1 MPPGPSRASSLQPLL
16 AANSGPAT
24 NAASTGAAA
33 SALPP
38 TADLQ
43 SQLALAA
50 VPPTATSMVT
60 PEDPILD
67 ELTLTLLG
75 DAPRNDVEM
84 GLPSHRDIS
93 LRWLEII
100 AKGFQDDT
108 IKAKILAEY
117 PIPSNLDKLVPP
129 ILNAKVVSA
138 LATTPT
144 LIKRDYALQ
153 QRQKQIGIILAALSK
168 TLNYLLCDKSLS
180 APESVIKP
188 VSDASRLLCQL
199 FHKESRTRR
208 SFIISH
214 GNVRQSQIKNISRGC
229 PQGSI
234 LSPLLFIMYT
244 SDLITNLRHCKV
256 HLYADDTQ
264 LYYSFD
270 HRRTDEAVQR
280 INSDL
285 DLVYNWTKRNSLVLN
300 PSKSKFMVLGT
311 KQQCEQITKKSP
323 QIIINSK
330 TVERVSTARNL
341 GLQMDEQLK
350 FVEHINQKIRTAF
363 FRLKVLYGI
372 RDFLKVDVRVT
383 LTESLILSIFNYC
396 DCVYGP
402 RIFEKTSR
410 AIQRVQNACTRF
422 CFGIPKRSHITP
434 YLTELKILKME
445 GRRKLHLASLV
456 HKVVHTKK
464 PKYLH
469 DKFEWLGDAHNKDT
483 RSKVQSKMAFPSH
496 KTANFRSGFRF
507 AASKIW
513 NDLPPPLQQN
523 MSSYCFKFK
532 LKSFLI
538 NKQIELTENL
548 YIISKSV
555 KKNIKKVT
563 KINR

>member
-1 MPPGPSRASSLQPLL
+1 
-16 AANSGPAT
+16 
-24 NAASTGAAA
+24 
-33 SALPP
+33 
-38 TADLQ
+38 
-43 SQLALAA
+43 
-50 VPPTATSMVT
+50 
-60 PEDPILD
+60 
-67 ELTLTLLG
+67 
-75 DAPRNDVEM
+75 
-84 GLPSHRDIS
+84 
-93 LRWLEII
+93 
-100 AKGFQDDT
+100 
-108 IKAKILAEY
+108 
-117 PIPSNLDKLVPP
+117 
-129 ILNAKVVSA
+129 
-138 LATTPT
+138 
-144 LIKRDYALQ
+144 
-153 QRQKQIGIILAALSK
+153 
-168 TLNYLLCDKSLS
+168 
-180 APESVIKP
+180 
-188 VSDASRLLCQL
+188 
-199 FHKESRTRR
+199 
-208 SFIISH
+208 
-214 GNVRQSQIKNISRGC
+214 
-229 PQGSI
+229 
-234 LSPLLFIMYT
+234 MYT

-483 RSKVQSKMAFPSH
+483 RSKVQSKMAIPSH